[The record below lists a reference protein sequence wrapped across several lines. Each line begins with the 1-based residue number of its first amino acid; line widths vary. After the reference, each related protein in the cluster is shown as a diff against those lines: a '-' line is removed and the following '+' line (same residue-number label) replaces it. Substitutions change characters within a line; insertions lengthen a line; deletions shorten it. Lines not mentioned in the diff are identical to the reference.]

1 MTSMANDQ
9 SRKLKNVS
17 CYGNFCKWVDPP
29 PLRVTKN
36 SQNGQKKFH
45 SSHFFSIDV
54 IAKRKGRPVFQ
65 VLMQERG

>member
-29 PLRVTKN
+29 PPSSYEKQSKWT
-36 SQNGQKKFH
+36 KKFH